1 VSLNSAPYDLLY
13 PAPFAWLG
21 LRLTQ
26 AQISGLDLLDT
37 PAQQQQAQVTAQ
49 PSPLAA
55 QVAAALTAYFA
66 APGPFELPLAPL
78 GSAFQQRVWAAL
90 CAIPVG
96 TVLTYGQLATRLG
109 TAPRAIGAACR
120 SNPIMLIIPCHRVV
134 AAQGLGGYMGSLD
147 QALTYKRWLLAHEG
161 WPGIKD
167 YPT

>member
-1 VSLNSAPYDLLY
+1 MSLNSAPYDLLY

-26 AQISGLDLLDT
+26 HQISSLELLDT
-37 PAQQQQAQVTAQ
+37 PAQQQTPVTAQ
-49 PSPLAA
+49 PSPLAE

-66 APGPFELPLAPL
+66 APGPFALPLAPL

-96 TVLTYGQLATRLG
+96 TVLTYGQLAARLG

-120 SNPIMLIIPCHRVV
+120 SNPIILIIPCHRVV
-134 AAQGLGGYMGSLD
+134 AAQGLGGYMGSLT
-147 QALTYKRWLLAHEG
+147 QALRYKRWLLAHEG

-167 YPT
+167 YPA